1 MLSGAVI
8 SLVIALLT
16 TNNLGGEAV
25 GFRHA
30 VYLGPVFIV
39 LLLPWLVGPAK
50 LRGLVIGVGAASVL
64 LMLVFAVREPWSVLT
79 WSNARVGTWH
89 DYLPLADRI
98 VHATLFTP

>member
-16 TNNLGGEAV
+16 TNNFGGEAV

-30 VYLGPVFIV
+30 VYLAPVFIV
-39 LLLPWLVGPAK
+39 LLLPWLAGPAT
-50 LRGLVIGVGAASVL
+50 LRGLVVSVAAVSVL
-64 LMLVFAVREPWSVLT
+64 LMLAFAVREPWSVLT

-89 DYLPLADRI
+89 DYLPLPDRV
-98 VHATLFTP
+98 VHATLFNP